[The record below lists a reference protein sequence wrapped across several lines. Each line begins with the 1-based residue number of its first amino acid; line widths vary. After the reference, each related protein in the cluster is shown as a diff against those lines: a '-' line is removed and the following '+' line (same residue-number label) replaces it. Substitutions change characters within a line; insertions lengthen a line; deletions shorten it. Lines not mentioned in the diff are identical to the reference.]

1 MRRALVWVV
10 LLATCVGCSRSVHK
24 DVAVSAPTQGMA
36 AGAPAGSS
44 PTVGVAAGEAP
55 GVTAAMEQTIGAPRT
70 VDNLTVFP
78 VLSKKQEDIGPITTL
93 DAALAKGVASVHEIG
108 AGSGPGNSA
117 GPQVN
122 SLVIENKGDVPVYV
136 LAGTIVKGGNQDRQI
151 GEDFIVGAR
160 QSIPVDAYCVE
171 HGRWTNSR
179 DGVATAGQFGT
190 IGLLTDSRVRT
201 AAEYGKDQGE
211 VWAKVAAVNEANKK
225 QAASGTLMA
234 SVDSADIVARRT
246 ALTKKVEGF
255 LSEVQPGDDVVG
267 LAYAVDGKVRSV
279 RWFAHH
285 KVFGLF
291 EDALVGTAAME
302 AITAQSQAAA
312 SGKPPA
318 PPPALASADVSKF
331 VKDVQ
336 ESKVRETRTTPG
348 MNDNDIRESKEGYSA
363 ATKYKPAAAQPA
375 APPKAVSTSVTA
387 F

>member
-1 MRRALVWVV
+1 MGRALVWVV
-10 LLATCVGCSRSVHK
+10 LVMTCAACGRSVQK
-24 DVAVSAPTQGMA
+24 DVAVSTPTQGMA
-36 AGAPAGSS
+36 GAPAASS
-44 PTVGVAAGEAP
+44 PAVGVAAGEAP
-55 GVTAAMEQTIGAPRT
+55 GLTAPDQTIGAPRIF
-70 VDNLTVFP
+70 DNLTVFP

-93 DAALAKGVASVHEIG
+93 DAALAKGAASVHEIG
-108 AGSGPGNSA
+108 AGGSPGSG

-122 SLVIENKGDVPVYV
+122 SLVIENKGDIPVYV

-179 DGVATAGQFGT
+179 DGVGTAGQFGT

-211 VWAKVAAVNEANKK
+211 VWAKVASVNEANKK
-225 QAASGTLMA
+225 QAASGTLLA

-246 ALTKKVEGF
+246 ALTTKVEAF

-279 RWFAHH
+279 RWFVHH
-285 KVFGLF
+285 KVFRMF

-302 AITAQSQAAA
+302 SITARAEAAA
-312 SGKPPA
+312 GGKPLT
-318 PPPALASADVSKF
+318 PPPALAASDVSKF

-336 ESKVRETRTTPG
+336 DGKVRETRATPG
-348 MNDNDIRESKEGYSA
+348 MNDNDIRESKAGYSA
-363 ATKYKPAAAQPA
+363 ATKFKAPLAQPT
-375 APPKAVSTSVTA
+375 APPKPVSTSVTS

>member
-1 MRRALVWVV
+1 MGRALVWVV
-10 LLATCVGCSRSVHK
+10 VLATCVGCGRSVHK
-24 DVAVSAPTQGMA
+24 DAAVSASTQGIAGNGSVA
-36 AGAPAGSS
+36 AS
-44 PTVGVAAGEAP
+44 PTVGVAAGEVP
-55 GVTAAMEQTIGAPRT
+55 GVTAASDQVIGAPRI
-70 VDNLTVFP
+70 VENLTIFP

-108 AGSGPGNSA
+108 AGGGPGGGGA
-117 GPQVN
+117 QVN
-122 SLVIENKGDVPVYV
+122 SLVIDNKGEVPVYV

-179 DGVATAGQFGT
+179 EGVATAGQFGT
-190 IGLLTDSRVRT
+190 IGLLTESRVRT
-201 AAEYGKDQGE
+201 AAEYGKDQSE
-211 VWAKVAAVNEANKK
+211 VWANVAKVNEANKK
-225 QAASGTLMA
+225 QAASGTLLA
-234 SVDSADIVARRT
+234 TVDSADIVARRA
-246 ALTKKVEGF
+246 ALTKKVEAF

-267 LAYAVDGKVRSV
+267 FAYAVDGKVRSV
-279 RWFAHH
+279 RWFVHH

-302 AITAQSQAAA
+302 AITAQAQTAA
-312 SGKPPA
+312 SGKPAA

-336 ESKVRETRTTPG
+336 ESKVRETRATPG
-348 MNDNDIRESKEGYSA
+348 MNDNDIRESKAGYSA
-363 ATKYKPAAAQPA
+363 ATRFKTPAAQPA
-375 APPKAVSTSVTA
+375 APPKPVSTSVTA